1 MKLRYLRAG
10 NGLPV
15 VLLHGSFGSDA
26 CFKSQAQILAE
37 QYDVIVLDQHSHGE
51 KVPFGMKVTRL
62 SKDLF
67 ELITAW
73 ELGLLFHGARQN
85 RD

>member
-1 MKLRYLRAG
+1 MA
-10 NGLPV
+10 LPV
-15 VLLHGSFGSDA
+15 VLLHGSFGSGA

-37 QYDVIVLDQHSHGE
+37 QYDVIVLDQRSHGESE
-51 KVPFGMKVTRL
+51 KVPFGMKIARL

-73 ELGLLFHGARQN
+73 ELGPLFHGTRQN
-85 RD
+85 RDRNL